1 MNNKTWFN
9 GYTVHFKDGDA
20 YADID
25 IIFDNMFSCLGY
37 YKLGYID
44 FYFCK
49 GDNIDWDCLHIIS
62 TGDMVADT
70 WQAIEYFE
78 NNILQLYI

>member
-9 GYTVHFKDGDA
+9 GYSVHFKDGDA

-25 IIFDNMFSCLGY
+25 IIFDDMFSCLGY

-49 GDNIDWDCLHIIS
+49 
-62 TGDMVADT
+62 
-70 WQAIEYFE
+70 EYE
-78 NNILQLYI
+78 